1 MAWHKLLGQ
10 FNHLSRKTARQ
21 RRQRKLRLERMERR
35 ELLASDLGA
44 IAGVTFVDENGDGA
58 ATAGEPPVLVD
69 GGGNLVDPGSPGAQ
83 GIQIQLFEDT
93 DTNGTFDPGTD
104 VLIGTDQTDLDGN
117 YRFDGLSV
125 GRFFLQQQT
134 VPGLTTPS
142 AVTVD
147 VTNDGGLQTALIDD
161 YSLTTQ
167 TATADSGTP
176 INTDSQLATEAIGGE
191 RDIEVVRTGG
201 GQVTVFVDA
210 NADTLS
216 IGSLGLGTGTAL
228 IQYDGTDNS
237 ATLNATGLGGVSL
250 TGNAPGAALDPGAG
264 LVVQTRAD
272 QAGEQLFITIYTD
285 SGNASITQ
293 IDVPQEPTPVET
305 FVLFSSFTNHLGSG
319 ADFNNVGAIEASQT
333 LSADT
338 DVVVSIAESRRPDI
352 VEANYANVLPVSLG
366 GNLFTD
372 NSAVGQN
379 NGIQEGVEAGLVGIT
394 VDLYQLTSA
403 GDTVDPTTS
412 IPLTSTTTTAGGN
425 YLFPSLEPG
434 HYAVVVP
441 SSQFQNGAPLFGFAN
456 STGNDPASDP
466 DDNVDDDDNGITL
479 PSGDVISETITLE
492 SNQEPADD
500 DDTDPTTNTTVD
512 FGFFPQ
518 SDLEITKTENAGQS
532 NIVAG
537 GNVVFDIVV
546 QNLGPLDA
554 TNVVVEDI
562 FPAGLTFTGNSNPS
576 GAFTV
581 NVVGS
586 TVTVEMG
593 TLPVGASASIQLLA
607 DIDANQTANIANTAT
622 VAGFE
627 VETDT
632 GNNSDSELLQM
643 VASDLRIEKTDL
655 TDPVT
660 AGNQLT
666 YEITVTNDGPDSAD
680 GVVVVDTLPAGVSF
694 VSGDVDGASNLVAF
708 DTDTGEVTAT
718 IGTMA
723 DQAVSVVTIV
733 VAVDANAGSLLTNDA
748 TVTATP
754 NSDPD
759 ASNNSISEDTAV
771 TRVVDLAI
779 DKQVNGDTIAGQ
791 DIAYTI
797 VVTNSGLSDASGV
810 SVVDT
815 LDADLTFVSLD
826 PGTSGVT
833 VSQIGQELTFDLG
846 SLAAG
851 GTATFSFDVTI
862 ASSAI
867 GDIPNSAT
875 VSTTDFDSNSAN
887 DTDAVAITAE
897 SQIDLVL
904 VKDVD
909 LPTAVPGSDQL
920 VYSFT
925 ISHDSDSISDAANVV
940 VTDTLPVGLT
950 GVLITAPTADS
961 TDFNPTTGEIT
972 VGYDAIPNGETR
984 SFTVTADV
992 QADATGTILNSGS
1005 VASSGTELDSANN
1018 SDDASTI
1025 LSPDFDVVVS
1035 KSVDDNSPNPND
1047 TVTYT
1052 VNVENEGPSTV
1063 TGVVLSDAVPAG
1075 MTLVSATMNGQDGT
1089 LDSGVVIFP
1098 AVDLA
1103 GNETATATL
1112 VFSVDLGTD
1121 GVVTNTASVPDLTAS
1136 GENDATNNSS
1146 SVDVTVVALADLD
1159 ISKTVSD
1166 EDAQAGASLV
1176 YAVTVTNDGP
1186 SPAVD
1191 VIVEDTLPAGV
1202 TFVSGTGP
1210 NGETLNETGGVVT
1223 YNAGTIASGAS
1234 FTLTINATI
1243 DATASGNLI
1252 NSATVSSST
1261 LDDTANN
1268 NAAAATTAVDPE
1280 TSTVS
1285 GFVYLDR
1292 NNNGIRDFD
1301 DPGIEGVEI
1310 TLGGIDSLGNSVS
1323 QVVFTDA
1330 SGLYSFD
1337 GLAQGTYSVTETQPT
1352 RYREGTMNVGT
1363 GASAVIEDNVFTE
1376 LGLASDTDAINFN
1389 FGELNQLLSKRLFLA
1404 SSQ

>member
-10 FNHLSRKTARQ
+10 FNQLSRKTARQ

-44 IAGVTFVDENGDGA
+44 IAGVAFVDENGDGA
-58 ATAGEPPVLVD
+58 ASAGEPPVLVD
-69 GGGNLVDPGSPGAQ
+69 GGGNLVAPGTPGAQ

-93 DTNGTFDPGTD
+93 NTSGTFEPGTD
-104 VLIGTDQTDLDGN
+104 VLIGTDLTDSNGN
-117 YRFDGLSV
+117 YRFDGLSL
-125 GRFFLQQQT
+125 GRYFLQQQA
-134 VPGLTTPS
+134 VPELTTPS
-142 AVTVD
+142 SLTVD
-147 VTNDGGLQTALIDD
+147 VTNDGGIQTALIDD

-167 TATADSGTP
+167 SVTADSGTP
-176 INTDSQLATEAIGGE
+176 TNTASALASEAIGGE

-237 ATLNATGLGGVSL
+237 TALNATGLGGVSL
-250 TGNAPGAALDPGAG
+250 TGNAPGAVLDPGAG

-285 SGNASITQ
+285 AGNASITQ

-305 FVLFSSFTNHLGSG
+305 FVLFSSFTTHLGSG

-333 LSADT
+333 ISADT

-394 VDLYQLTSA
+394 VDLYQLNDA
-403 GDTVDPTTS
+403 GDTVDPSSS

-434 HYAVVVP
+434 HYAVVIP

-466 DDNVDDDDNGITL
+466 DDNIDDDDNGITL

-492 SNQEPADD
+492 SNQEPTDD
-500 DDTDPTTNTTVD
+500 GDTDPTTNTTVD

-518 SDLEITKTENAGQS
+518 SDLEISKTENAGQS

-554 TNVVVEDI
+554 TNVVVEDV
-562 FPAGLTFTGNSNPS
+562 FPAGLTFTGNQNPS

-593 TLPVGASASIQLLA
+593 TIPAGTTASIQLLA
-607 DIDANQTANIANTAT
+607 DIDANQTANVTNTAT

-632 GNNSDSELLQM
+632 GNNSDSEVLQM
-643 VASDLRIEKTDL
+643 LASDLRIEKTDL

-708 DTDTGEVTAT
+708 DSNTGEVTAT

-733 VAVDANAGSLLTNDA
+733 VDVDADAGSLLTNNA

-759 ASNNSISEDTAV
+759 SSNNSISEDTAV

-791 DIAYTI
+791 DITYTI
-797 VVTNSGLSDASGV
+797 VVTNSGPSNASDV

-826 PGTSGVT
+826 PGTSGAT
-833 VSQIGQELTFDLG
+833 VSQVGQELTFDLG

-862 ASSAI
+862 ASSSL
-867 GDIPNSAT
+867 GTIPNSAT
-875 VSTTDFDSNSAN
+875 VSTTDSDSNSSN
-887 DTDAVAITAE
+887 DTDAVDITAE
-897 SQIDLVL
+897 SQVDLIL
-904 VKDVD
+904 IKDVD
-909 LPTAVPGSDQL
+909 MPTAVPGSDQL
-920 VYSFT
+920 VYTFN
-925 ISHDSDSISDAANVV
+925 ISHDTDSISDAANVV
-940 VTDTLPVGLT
+940 VTDTLPAGLT
-950 GVLITAPTADS
+950 GVLITATTADG
-961 TDFNPTTGEIT
+961 TDFNPTTGVIT
-972 VGYDAIPNGETR
+972 VSYDAIPNGETR
-984 SFTVTADV
+984 TFTVTADV
-992 QADATGTILNSGS
+992 QDDATGTIVNSGS
-1005 VASSGTELDSANN
+1005 VASSGTELDPTNN

-1025 LSPDFDVVVS
+1025 LSPDFDVVVL
-1035 KSVDDNSPNPND
+1035 KSVDDTSPNPND

-1052 VNVENEGPSTV
+1052 VTVENEGPSNV

-1089 LDSGVVIFP
+1089 LDSGVVTFP

-1112 VFSVDLGTD
+1112 VFTVDVGTD
-1121 GVVTNTASVPDLTAS
+1121 GVVTNTASVPDMTAS

-1146 SVDVTVVALADLD
+1146 SVDVTVVALADLS

-1166 EDAQAGASLV
+1166 NDAQAGASLV
-1176 YAVTVTNDGP
+1176 YTVTVTNDGP

-1191 VIVEDTLPAGV
+1191 VVVEDTLPAGV

-1210 NGETLNETGGVVT
+1210 NGETLSETGGVVT
-1223 YNAGTIASGAS
+1223 YDAGTIASGAN

-1243 DATASGNLI
+1243 DPTATGNLI

-1261 LDDTANN
+1261 LDDTTNN

-1280 TSTVS
+1280 SSTIS

-1292 NNNGIRDFD
+1292 NNNGVRDFD

-1310 TLGGIDSLGNSVS
+1310 TLSGTDSLGNSVS

-1337 GLAQGTYSVTETQPT
+1337 GLAQGTYSVAETQPT
-1352 RYREGTMNVGT
+1352 RYRDGTMNLGT

-1404 SSQ
+1404 SSP